1 MGRRPRVDRTPE
13 EKWQIVQEGIKS
25 GNVSETC
32 RRHGISPSSTVS
44 MEGRSRGRSKGS
56 AWGEKRC
63 RGRNREGP
71 SHPATGTNAGAEV
84 AGDRNPKKRRGGV
97 SCGAV
102 HSQAREMVA
111 QGYTAT
117 LVAAT
122 LTISRSSLYYR
133 KRPRGSR
140 ADRTYDEQ
148 IVMACGE
155 KLAYG
160 YRRVAW
166 WLQRK
171 KGLPVNR
178 KRVLRVMRERGL
190 LVRSRRLR
198 ARRKKE
204 WGRVEA
210 AEPNQIWQSDMTK
223 IWAGPAVGWAYL
235 VSVIDCCTREI
246 VGWNLSHRCRTE
258 DALTAVEQAVLARLP
273 EGSRAAKVTLT
284 TDNGTQFTSS
294 RFLETLGRLGIT
306 HRRTA
311 YHHPEGNSYIERFHR
326 SLKEEEVWTAEY
338 RSLEEARTSIARWIE
353 EYNHDR
359 PHRGVGNRTPHEAFL
374 SFAGV
379 LKNEALTV

>member
-1 MGRRPRVDRTPE
+1 MA
-13 EKWQIVQEGIKS
+13 
-25 GNVSETC
+25 
-32 RRHGISPSSTVS
+32 HSP
-44 MEGRSRGRSKGS
+44 
-56 AWGEKRC
+56 
-63 RGRNREGP
+63 
-71 SHPATGTNAGAEV
+71 
-84 AGDRNPKKRRGGV
+84 
-97 SCGAV
+97 
-102 HSQAREMVA
+102 ARELVA
-111 QGYTAT
+111 QGYTTT

-122 LTISRSSLYYR
+122 LAISRSSLYYR
-133 KRPRGSR
+133 KRSRGSR
-140 ADRTYDEQ
+140 ADRIYDEQ

-166 WLQRK
+166 WLWRK
-171 KGLPVNR
+171 KGLRVNR

-210 AEPNQIWQSDMTK
+210 AEPNQIWQTDMTK
-223 IWAGPAVGWAYL
+223 IWSGPAVGWAYL
-235 VSVIDCCTREI
+235 VCVIDCCTREI

-258 DALTAVEQAVLARLP
+258 DALAAVEQAVLARLP
-273 EGSRAAKVTLT
+273 AGSREGNLTLT

-294 RFLETLGRLGIT
+294 RFMETLGRLGIT

-338 RSLEEARTSIARWIE
+338 RSLEEARTSIARWIQ

-359 PHRGVGNRTPHEAFL
+359 PHCGVQNRTPHEAFL
-374 SFAGV
+374 AFAGV
-379 LKNEALTV
+379 LKNQALTV